1 MTGGIDPR
9 PGMPDFGKV
18 KPFAGRKWLS
28 GVHRI
33 EDERRRQQAEEG
45 WTPEHD
51 DTHVNGELAN
61 AAIAYL
67 LHEKPRKNIK
77 RTSPPLFWPWDG
89 QYWKPKDRI
98 RNLERAGALIAAEID
113 RLQRLE
119 NKKGV

>member
-9 PGMPDFGKV
+9 PGTPDFGKMRI
-18 KPFAGRKWLS
+18 PSGREPAHVYTGTELI
-28 GVHRI
+28 VR
-33 EDERRRQQAEEG
+33 ERRRQQSEEG

-67 LHEKPRKNIK
+67 LHEKPRKKVK
-77 RTSPPLFWPWDG
+77 RNGPPLFWPWDAKW
-89 QYWKPKDRI
+89 WKPKDRI

-119 NKKGV
+119 NR